1 MDRGATVDV
10 DRLADAAVAVK
21 DCAR

>member
-1 MDRGATVDV
+1 MARGATVDV
-10 DRLADAAVAVK
+10 DRLTDPAVAVK